1 VVGVWGADLRGLG
14 GNSAVVFA
22 SGFLNPSGN
31 QNGEA
36 FGLFVALADGNVV
49 ELPQLFGDAAQ
60 NSINKVMNEN
70 GEELTTVTSYGLQQN
85 YPNPF
90 NPSTRIKFSIPQSE
104 FVSLKVF
111 DILGNEVATLVNE
124 QRAPGAYEVSFDAGN
139 LASGVYVYTL
149 TAGDFV
155 QTRKLMLM
163 K

>member
-1 VVGVWGADLRGLG
+1 VWGADLTGLA

-49 ELPQLFGDAAQ
+49 ELPQLYGSEAQ
-60 NSINKVMNEN
+60 NTIDKIMNEN
-70 GEELTTVTSYGLQQN
+70 SEELTAVTTYGLEQN

-90 NPSTRIKFSIPQSE
+90 NPSTRIKFSIAQSD
-104 FVSLKVF
+104 FVSLKIY

-124 QRAPGAYEVSFDAGN
+124 QRAPGAYEVTFDAGN

>member
-1 VVGVWGADLRGLG
+1 
-14 GNSAVVFA
+14 
-22 SGFLNPSGN
+22 
-31 QNGEA
+31 
-36 FGLFVALADGNVV
+36 
-49 ELPQLFGDAAQ
+49 
-60 NSINKVMNEN
+60 MYEN
-70 GEELTTVTSYGLQQN
+70 GEELTTVSTYGLEQN

-90 NPSTRIKFSIPQSE
+90 NPSTVIKFSIPQSE

-124 QRAPGAYEVSFDAGN
+124 QRAPGAYEVTFDAGN

-149 TAGDFV
+149 NAGDFV

>member
-1 VVGVWGADLRGLG
+1 M
-14 GNSAVVFA
+14 
-22 SGFLNPSGN
+22 
-31 QNGEA
+31 E
-36 FGLFVALADGNVV
+36 
-49 ELPQLFGDAAQ
+49 
-60 NSINKVMNEN
+60 
-70 GEELTTVTSYGLQQN
+70 QN

-90 NPSTRIKFSIPQSE
+90 NPSTRIKFSIPQSD

-111 DILGNEVATLVNE
+111 DILGNEVTTLVNE
-124 QRAPGAYEVSFDAGN
+124 QRAPGAYEVTFDAGS